1 MTNQS
6 PHTNYRLALD
16 LGTNSI
22 GWAVLSL
29 DSQNQ
34 PTSIID
40 GNSFIFNNSRD
51 PQSKESLAKAR
62 RDARQARR
70 QRDRRLKRKKQ
81 IIRFLSENNLF
92 PKEKADQKNLEK
104 LDPYKLRFEALS
116 RPLDPFELG
125 RVLFALGQ
133 RRGYKSSRKDG
144 QKTDDGKLLKTLN
157 AFETT
162 FEESGYQTLGEYLW
176 KEKQTQLDGDLS
188 NNIQRVYGVR
198 SRAEADPFPYR
209 DLYEQEF
216 DCIRTHQEPHHAL
229 STDDWEKIRDIIYFQ
244 RPLKPVE
251 RGYCSIYFNDKKPRA
266 DRYLPAAETF
276 IAWQTVHNLRIITPN
291 FEKKTLT
298 LDQKSIIISKLS
310 EQKKLA
316 FKKIKSLLNLDDACH
331 FNLESTT
338 KQLTGMP
345 THIEFK
351 KLIDAWDSFSERKK
365 NEIVSGVFTSENQ
378 SEIIQKATTNWG
390 LSEATAQA
398 LANLDVSKFATGTL
412 HFCTDALEQLNTL
425 MKKNMDA
432 YEAKQELQ
440 KTIAQPTHTTMAT
453 LPYYGY
459 VIPEALTNSGKHRT
473 ASAEKETGIIGN
485 PTVHVGLNNIRA
497 VVNAVIARMGHP
509 PTAIHLEIARD
520 LKLSATKKSALE
532 KYQKENKK
540 TNERI
545 AAALAELNQAN
556 TYTNRLKYKL
566 WEELGEP
573 KLCVYTGKP
582 ISAAQLYGDDVDI
595 EHILPLT
602 RTHDDSPANKTL
614 SFRSANKEK
623 GNKSPFEAF
632 GHTLEFESILH
643 RAQSLPKHKHW
654 RFSEAAMDRFN
665 DQFAFLDRQLH
676 DTQYLSKVAKQYL
689 HAICDTVSVV
699 TGQLT
704 AKLRHDWGLKKDRDN
719 HHHHFVDAV
728 VIGLTDASTVQKAN
742 VYSKYDRL
750 EAIQFPCPLDK
761 SALHKQLEAITST
774 RIVYHKKT
782 IRNNGQLHE
791 ATNYGYIPEDKRNP
805 SDKKFNLVYRKA
817 FVDLTKKE
825 IAQIRDISIRN
836 TLMERTQGLAD
847 NSKEWKSV
855 LDRYSQETGIKQIR
869 LLKTDNPI
877 IPIRHNGHTKWV
889 VPGSSNHHMK
899 VWQLPNGKVSGVIVR
914 LLDIN
919 TPNYGTQ
926 SFRPKDKAGREI
938 PTAKYLGK
946 LHKGDMIS
954 LIHKGTRCTGVIKGL
969 RQDGQIVFK
978 PHNDGGDKSNE
989 TISISKWITAEIT
1002 VLQLTVLGDARHTHS

>member
-6 PHTNYRLALD
+6 STINYRLALD

-29 DSQNQ
+29 DTHNQ

-40 GNSFIFNNSRD
+40 GNSFIFNNSRV
-51 PQSKESLAKAR
+51 PKSGASLAIAR
-62 RDARQARR
+62 REARQARR

-81 IIRFLSENNLF
+81 IIRFLTENNLF
-92 PKEKADQKNLEK
+92 PKEKADQKALEQ

-116 RPLDPFELG
+116 RPLTPFELG
-125 RVLFALGQ
+125 RILFALGQ
-133 RRGYKSSRKDG
+133 RRGYKSSRKDN

-157 AFETT
+157 VFETT
-162 FEESGYQTLGEYLW
+162 VKESGYQTLGEYLW
-176 KEKQTQLDGDLS
+176 KEKQTQLDGDLT

-198 SRAEADPFPYR
+198 YRTEADPHPYR
-209 DLYEQEF
+209 HLYEQEF
-216 DCIRTHQEPHHAL
+216 DCIRTHQESHHTL
-229 STDDWEKIRDIIYFQ
+229 SADDWEKIRDIIYFQ

-291 FEKKTLT
+291 FEKNPLT
-298 LDQKSIIISKLS
+298 LDQKNTIISKLG
-310 EQKKLA
+310 EQKTLT
-316 FKKIKSLLNLDDACH
+316 FTKIKLLLGLDASSS

-345 THIEFK
+345 THIKFK

-365 NEIVSGVFTSENQ
+365 NEIVSGVFTSENP
-378 SEIIQKATTNWG
+378 SELIQKATTNWG

-398 LANLDVSKFATGTL
+398 LSALEVSKFATGTL
-412 HFCTDALEQLNTL
+412 HFCPDALEQLNAL
-425 MKKNMDA
+425 MKKNMNA

-440 KTIAQPTHTTMAT
+440 QTIDQPTHTTTTT

-459 VIPEALTNSGKHRT
+459 VIPETLTNSGKHRT
-473 ASAEKETGIIGN
+473 ATAEKETGIIGN

-509 PTAIHLEIARD
+509 PTTIHLEIARE
-520 LKLSATKKSALE
+520 LKLNKTKKIELE
-532 KYQKENKK
+532 KYQKENEK
-540 TNERI
+540 TNKRI
-545 AAALAELNQAN
+545 ATALAELNQAN

-632 GHTLEFESILH
+632 GHTPVFASILH

-654 RFSEAAMDRFN
+654 RFSETAMDRFN
-665 DQFAFLDRQLH
+665 DQFTFLDRQLH

-689 HAICDTVSVV
+689 HAICDKVSVV

-719 HHHHFVDAV
+719 HHHHFIDAV
-728 VIGLTDASTVQKAN
+728 VIGLTDTSTVQKAN
-742 VYSKYDRL
+742 VYNKYDRL

-761 SALHKQLEAITST
+761 SVLHKQIEAITST

-805 SDKKFNLVYRKA
+805 SDTKFNLVYRKA
-817 FVDLTKKE
+817 LVDLTKNE
-825 IAQIRDISIRN
+825 IPHIRDISIRN
-836 TLMERTQGLAD
+836 ALVAQTQGLTD
-847 NSKEWKSV
+847 NTKEWKSV
-855 LDRYSQETGIKQIR
+855 LDRYGQNHGIKQIR

-877 IPIRHNGHTKWV
+877 IPIQHNGHTKWV
-889 VPGSSNHHMK
+889 VPGASNHHLK
-899 VWQLPNGKVSGVIVR
+899 VWQLPNGKVKGVIVR
-914 LLDIN
+914 LLDITN
-919 TPNYGTQ
+919 PNYGTQ
-926 SFRPKDKAGREI
+926 SFRPKDKNGREI

-954 LIHKGTRCTGVIKGL
+954 LIHKGTHCTGVVKGL
-969 RQDGQIVFK
+969 KENGQILFK
-978 PHNDGGDKSNE
+978 PHTDGGDKSNE
-989 TISISKWITAEIT
+989 TISISKWVTAKIT